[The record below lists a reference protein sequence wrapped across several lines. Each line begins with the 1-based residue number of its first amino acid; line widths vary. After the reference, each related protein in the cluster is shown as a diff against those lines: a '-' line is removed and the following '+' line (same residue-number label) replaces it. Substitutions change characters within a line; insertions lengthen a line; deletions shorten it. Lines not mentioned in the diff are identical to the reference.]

1 MYETTNEMSK
11 TLSDLQS
18 AKYALWM
25 TEWANGL
32 AYCRNC
38 DKEYKDQE
46 TLIIDTGKFCPH
58 CKCDEDK
65 AYYYC
70 TEHGASVC
78 KECEHNV

>member
-1 MYETTNEMSK
+1 MYETTNEMSI
-11 TLSDLQS
+11 TLKDLQL
-18 AKYALWM
+18 AKHALWM
-25 TEWANGL
+25 TEWSNGL

-46 TLIIDTGKFCPH
+46 TLIIDTDRFCPH
-58 CKCDEDK
+58 CKCDENK